1 MYDDVY
7 KISRGFGRG
16 KEIVF
21 ELAPLK
27 RDIFEMTT
35 ILAAIGTGLLVG
47 LIFSALKLPLPA
59 PPVWAGVA
67 GIVGIFLGGELWR
80 ILVDKFFSS

>member
-1 MYDDVY
+1 M
-7 KISRGFGRG
+7 
-16 KEIVF
+16 F

>member
-1 MYDDVY
+1 
-7 KISRGFGRG
+7 
-16 KEIVF
+16 
-21 ELAPLK
+21 
-27 RDIFEMTT
+27 MTT

>member
-1 MYDDVY
+1 M
-7 KISRGFGRG
+7 
-16 KEIVF
+16 F

-27 RDIFEMTT
+27 QDIFEMTT